1 MLLFSTTVIWFSI
14 VLVLVGV
21 YLIYSAFTKKVVT
34 ENGLT
39 RKPPPLYRPGKF
51 MIGVCLIGLTAYIL
65 LDPSQSVRGTDIA
78 DGRREVRTMPM
89 PTTMPLRPTMPE
101 LGDNPTLKDL
111 AGALKLTPAYA
122 QSEANTVVKE
132 ASQRLIDDGRKLS
145 LSFDGV
151 VDVQPF
157 SDYDEAIVNLV
168 KTIYQE
174 GEGGEQLSGDPLN
187 NLNDYQLNDVSTQQ
201 IQQDCESW
209 LSERLNGRTQLKTG
223 LHETNKDDLV
233 TTVRFWLENDL
244 TGPVPNLLE
253 LRETSITS
261 SNGAVTSER
270 ERELEKLLSLR
281 LRYTINFSIGGREKM
296 VEGELIPEYE
306 RYTWRH
312 ISAPYRLIG
321 QLVGEQLADEVVVE
335 GAAFMKE

>member
-1 MLLFSTTVIWFSI
+1 MMLFSTSVIWFSI
-14 VLVLVGV
+14 VLVLVGA
-21 YLIYSAFTKKVVT
+21 YLIYSAFTKKVMT
-34 ENGLT
+34 ENGLA

-51 MIGVCLIGLTAYIL
+51 MIGVCLIGLTGYIL

-78 DGRREVRTMPM
+78 DGRREVRTIPM
-89 PTTMPLRPTMPE
+89 PTTLSLRPTMPD

-111 AGALKLTPAYA
+111 SGALKLTPAYA
-122 QSEANTVVKE
+122 RSEANTVVKE
-132 ASQRLIDDGRKLS
+132 ASQRLIDTGIKLS

-151 VDVQPF
+151 VDVQAF

-187 NLNDYQLNDVSTQQ
+187 NLNDYQLDDVSNQQ
-201 IQQDCESW
+201 IQQDCEHW

-223 LHETNKDDLV
+223 LHEVDRDDPV

-261 SNGAVTSER
+261 RNGAVTSER

-281 LRYTINFSIGGREKM
+281 LRYTINFSAGGRKKV

-306 RYTWRH
+306 RYTWRQ
-312 ISAPYRLIG
+312 ISEPYRLIG
-321 QLVGEQLADEVVVE
+321 QLVGEQLADEVVVR